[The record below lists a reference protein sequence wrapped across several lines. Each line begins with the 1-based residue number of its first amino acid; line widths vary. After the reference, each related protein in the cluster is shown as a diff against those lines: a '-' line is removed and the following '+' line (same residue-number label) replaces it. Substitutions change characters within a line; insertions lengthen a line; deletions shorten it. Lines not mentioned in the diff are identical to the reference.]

1 LETKKR
7 INLYLLDVGCSWNR
21 KTNWYEFHSNFLNDT
36 MTRGYLIGSKVDK
49 QFVTHEYSITVD
61 AFSQGTIS
69 KNTCALGG
77 GGGIFRIERVFFGL
91 TRRYMHP
98 MQTSNNAVII
108 KGRYCRKVPTISF
121 SSCTGGFKL
130 ESFFTA
136 AAELLLFEGGLER
149 GQKLGRTTGCCCGAF
164 VGAATTVTFRKAGAL
179 DGGGE
184 LEKGLLLENRTDGF
198 VGICIGEPL
207 DRVAG

>member
-1 LETKKR
+1 M
-7 INLYLLDVGCSWNR
+7 SQ
-21 KTNWYEFHSNFLNDT
+21 
-36 MTRGYLIGSKVDK
+36 GYLICNKVDK
-49 QFVTHEYSITVD
+49 QFFTHEYSTPVD

-108 KGRYCRKVPTISF
+108 KGRYCRKVPTITL

-136 AAELLLFEGGLER
+136 TAELLLFVGELER
-149 GQKLGRTTGCCCGAF
+149 GQRLGRTTGWCCGAF
-164 VGAATTVTFRKAGAL
+164 VGGATTVTFRKAGAL
-179 DGGGE
+179 DGGW
-184 LEKGLLLENRTDGF
+184 LEKGLPLENRTDGF
-198 VGICIGEPL
+198 VGICIGELL